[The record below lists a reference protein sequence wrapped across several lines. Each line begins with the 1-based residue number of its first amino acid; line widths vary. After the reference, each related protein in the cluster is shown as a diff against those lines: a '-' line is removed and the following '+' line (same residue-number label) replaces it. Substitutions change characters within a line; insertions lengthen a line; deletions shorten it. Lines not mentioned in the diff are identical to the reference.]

1 MSLTTSSIESTSVS
15 DAAPSTFRKVISNQ
29 QFVGRPLITST
40 IAGIAAALFLI
51 GIILCVGGV
60 TELLTLRMLAE
71 DRGLL
76 PTAESLSAGPVNRI
90 LIQLILD
97 VPLLH
102 ESDSSLTF
110 LFVTAAVLLVLRSAL
125 RGFVQTQISHHVAAA
140 VKRLREHIHRHT
152 LRSNPGDLA
161 GVQRRASASLFRQ
174 TAQTLEDSSRE
185 WGFRQLT
192 STCDIIVLVILLLA
206 TEWRVGLECVVPVIV
221 CWFVY
226 RLETERHEASS
237 SLLAEQMERGVQKLT
252 EDLDKAQIV
261 AGYGMENLEHEQF
274 SSSLHLYQ
282 QRREHLHRQ
291 VLRGRWVSLA
301 IVIVSVTV
309 PGFLI
314 ARHLLFGSAI
324 GPPAAVMLTTLVV
337 LITLSL
343 QRMQEVP
350 VLAGAAIVAA
360 DEINQ
365 FLLRVPAVSQVVGAK
380 FLEPMSRSLQ
390 FNQVNVETETDP
402 DLISNLDLKF
412 ESGQR
417 VALLAL
423 DTNEAEALV
432 SLIPRFR
439 DPQSGQVLIDGQDI
453 RRVTLESLRAEAV
466 TVGGQEPVFSATV
479 LENITAGQSEI
490 SRQDAIEASKTVHAE
505 SFIRQLPKG
514 YETPLGEHGVL
525 LDPGQVFRLSLARA
539 VARKPALLVIQ
550 EPEATLDEETKA
562 MLDDAYQRIC
572 NGRTV
577 IFLPSR
583 LSTVKKCNRL
593 VLIHEGRVAADGTH
607 EELMRSS
614 DLYRHWEY
622 MRFNVFR

>member
-1 MSLTTSSIESTSVS
+1 MNRRSFSIESTSVS
-15 DAAPSTFRKVISNQ
+15 DAAPNTFHKVISNRH
-29 QFVGRPLITST
+29 FAGRHLITST
-40 IAGIAAALFLI
+40 MAGGAAAVLLI
-51 GIILCVGGV
+51 GIVLCVGGV
-60 TELLTLRMLAE
+60 TELLTLRMMAE

-76 PTAESLSAGPVNRI
+76 PTAEGLIEGPINRI
-90 LIQLILD
+90 LIQTILA
-97 VPLLH
+97 VPFLH
-102 ESDSSLTF
+102 DSGSTLTF
-110 LFVTAAVLLVLRSAL
+110 LFAAAAVLLVLRSLL
-125 RGFVQTQISHHVAAA
+125 RGYAHTRISHHVAAA

-152 LRSNPGDLA
+152 LRSNPGDLT
-161 GVQRRASASLFRQ
+161 GVQRRTSASLFRQ
-174 TAQTLEDSSRE
+174 TAQTLEDSSRD

-192 STCDIIVLVILLLA
+192 SSCDITVLVLLLLA
-206 TEWRVGLECVVPVIV
+206 TQWRVGLECVVPVLV
-221 CWFVY
+221 CWYVY
-226 RLETERHEASS
+226 RLETERHGASA

-252 EDLDKAQIV
+252 DDLDKAQIV
-261 AGYGMENLEHEQF
+261 AGYGMEKLEHEQF
-274 SSSLHLYQ
+274 SSSLQLYQ
-282 QRREHLHRQ
+282 QRREQMHQQL
-291 VLRGRWVSLA
+291 LRRRWVSLV

-343 QRMQEVP
+343 QRLQEVP
-350 VLAGAAIVAA
+350 VLAGMAVVAA

-365 FLLRVPAVSQVVGAK
+365 FLLRVPAVSQVVGAR

-390 FNQVNVETETDP
+390 FNQVSVETETDP
-402 DLISNLDLKF
+402 ELISNLDLKF
-412 ESGQR
+412 ECGQR

-423 DTNEAEALV
+423 DRHEAEALV

-439 DPQSGQVLIDGQDI
+439 DPINGQVLIDGQDI

-466 TVGGQEPVFSATV
+466 HVGGQEPVFSATV
-479 LENITAGQSEI
+479 LENITAGQEGI
-490 SRQDAIEASKTVHAE
+490 SRQDAIEASKSVHAE

-514 YETPLGEHGVL
+514 YETPLGEHGVI

-550 EPEATLDEETKA
+550 EPEATLDEETKT

-572 NGRTV
+572 NDRTV

-593 VLIHEGRVAADGTH
+593 VLIHQGRVADDGTH
-607 EELMRSS
+607 EDLMRSS
-614 DLYRHWEY
+614 ELYRHWEY

>member
-1 MSLTTSSIESTSVS
+1 MS

-40 IAGIAAALFLI
+40 IAGIAAALLLI
-51 GIILCVGGV
+51 GIILCVAGV

-71 DRGLL
+71 NRGLL
-76 PTAESLSAGPVNRI
+76 PTAEELADGPINRI
-90 LIQLILD
+90 LIQLILAI
-97 VPLLH
+97 PLLH
-102 ESDSSLTF
+102 ESGSTLTF
-110 LFVTAAVLLVLRSAL
+110 LFGGAAFLLVMRSVL
-125 RGFVQTQISHHVAAA
+125 RGYAQTRISHHVAAA
-140 VKRLREHIHRHT
+140 VKRLREHIHRHA

-174 TAQTLEDSSRE
+174 TAQTLEDSSRD

-192 STCDIIVLVILLLA
+192 STCDIVVLVILLLA
-206 TEWRVGLECVVPVIV
+206 TQWRVGLECVVPVIV

-226 RLETERHEASS
+226 RLETERHETSS
-237 SLLAEQMERGVQKLT
+237 SLLSEQMERGVQKLT

-261 AGYGMENLEHEQF
+261 AGYGMENLEHEHF

-282 QRREHLHRQ
+282 QRREQLHRQ
-291 VLRGRWVSLA
+291 LLRGRWVSLV

-324 GPPAAVMLTTLVV
+324 GPAAAVALTTLVV

-350 VLAGAAIVAA
+350 VLAGTAIVAA

-390 FNQVNVETETDP
+390 FNQVSVETETHP
-402 DLISNLDLKF
+402 ELISNLDLKF
-412 ESGQR
+412 ECGQR
-417 VALLAL
+417 VAILAL
-423 DTNEAEALV
+423 DMHEAEALV

-439 DPQSGQVLIDGQDI
+439 DPQHGQVLIDGQDI

-466 TVGGQEPVFSATV
+466 NVGGQEPVFSATV

-505 SFIRQLPKG
+505 SFIRLLPKG

-572 NGRTV
+572 NDRTV
-577 IFLPSR
+577 LFLPSR
-583 LSTVKKCNRL
+583 LSTVKKCSRL
-593 VLIHEGRVAADGTH
+593 VLIHQGRVAADGTH

-614 DLYRHWEY
+614 ELYRHWEY

>member
-1 MSLTTSSIESTSVS
+1 MS
-15 DAAPSTFRKVISNQ
+15 DAAASTFHKVISNRH
-29 QFVGRPLITST
+29 FAGRQLVLST
-40 IAGIAAALFLI
+40 IAGGAAAVLLI
-51 GIILCVGGV
+51 GIVLCVGGV
-60 TELLTLRMLAE
+60 TELLTLRMMAE

-76 PTAESLSAGPVNRI
+76 PTAERITDGPINQLLVQTI
-90 LIQLILD
+90 LA

-102 ESDSSLTF
+102 ESGSTLTF
-110 LFVTAAVLLVLRSAL
+110 LFAAASVMLVMRGIL
-125 RGFVQTQISHHVAAA
+125 RGYAQTQISHHVAAA

-152 LRSNPGDLA
+152 LRSNPGDLT

-174 TAQTLEDSSRE
+174 TAQTLEDSSRD

-192 STCDIIVLVILLLA
+192 SSCDITVLVILLLV
-206 TEWRVGLECVVPVIV
+206 TQWRVGLECVVPVLV
-221 CWFVY
+221 CWYVY
-226 RLETERHEASS
+226 RLETERHEASA
-237 SLLAEQMERGVQKLT
+237 SLLSEQMERGVQKLT
-252 EDLDKAQIV
+252 DDLDKAQIV
-261 AGYGMENLEHEQF
+261 AGYGMEKLEHEQF
-274 SSSLHLYQ
+274 SGSLRLYQ
-282 QRREHLHRQ
+282 QRREQLHQ
-291 VLRGRWVSLA
+291 QLLRGRWVSLV

-343 QRMQEVP
+343 QRLQEVP
-350 VLAGAAIVAA
+350 VLAGMAVVAA

-365 FLLRVPAVSQVVGAK
+365 YLLRVPAVSQVVGAR

-390 FNQVNVETETDP
+390 FNQVSVETETHP
-402 DLISNLDLKF
+402 ELISNLDLKF
-412 ESGQR
+412 ERGQR

-423 DTNEAEALV
+423 DKHEAQALV

-439 DPQSGQVLIDGQDI
+439 DPLNGQVLIDGQDI

-466 TVGGQEPVFSATV
+466 SVGGQEPVFSASV
-479 LENITAGQSEI
+479 LENITAGRAEI
-490 SRQDAIEASKTVHAE
+490 SRQDAIEASKSVHAE

-514 YETPLGEHGVL
+514 YETPLGEHGVV
-525 LDPGQVFRLSLARA
+525 LDPGQTFRLSLARA

-550 EPEATLDEETKA
+550 EPEATLDEETKT

-572 NGRTV
+572 SDRTV

-593 VLIHEGRVAADGTH
+593 VLIHRGRVAADGTH

-614 DLYRHWEY
+614 ELYRHWEY

>member
-1 MSLTTSSIESTSVS
+1 M
-15 DAAPSTFRKVISNQ
+15 
-29 QFVGRPLITST
+29 ITSA
-40 IAGIAAALFLI
+40 IAGVAAALLLI

-60 TELLTLRMLAE
+60 TELLTQRALAE
-71 DRGLL
+71 NRGLL
-76 PTAESLSAGPVNRI
+76 PTALGLADGPVNRI
-90 LIQLILD
+90 LIQLILGI
-97 VPLLH
+97 PLLH
-102 ESDSSLTF
+102 ESGSSLTF
-110 LFVTAAVLLVLRSAL
+110 LFVAAAVFLVLRSVL
-125 RGFVQTQISHHVAAA
+125 RGYAQTQIGHHVAAA

-152 LRSNPGDLA
+152 LRSNPGDLT
-161 GVQRRASASLFRQ
+161 GVQRKASASLFRQ
-174 TAQTLEDSSRE
+174 TAQTLEDRSRD

-192 STCDIIVLVILLLA
+192 SSCDITVLVTLLLA
-206 TEWRVGLECVVPVIV
+206 TQWRVGLECVVPVIV

-226 RLETERHEASS
+226 RMETERHDASS
-237 SLLAEQMERGVQKLT
+237 SLLAEQMDRGVQKLT

-261 AGYGMENLEHEQF
+261 AGYGMEKLEHEQF

-291 VLRGRWVSLA
+291 MLRGRWVSFV

-324 GPPAAVMLTTLVV
+324 GPPAAVMLTTMVV

-343 QRMQEVP
+343 QRMQECP

-390 FNQVNVETETDP
+390 FNQVSVETETQP
-402 DLISNLDLKF
+402 ELISNLDLKF
-412 ESGQR
+412 ECGQR

-423 DTNEAEALV
+423 DPREAEALV

-439 DPQSGQVLIDGQDI
+439 DPQNGQVLIDGQDI

-466 TVGGQEPVFSATV
+466 TVGGQEPVFSATI
-479 LENITAGQSEI
+479 LENITAGQSAI

-539 VARKPALLVIQ
+539 VARKPAMLVIQ
-550 EPEATLDEETKA
+550 EPEARLNEETKA

-572 NGRTV
+572 VGRTV

-593 VLIHEGRVAADGTH
+593 VLIHQGRVAADGTH
-607 EELMRSS
+607 EELMRTS

>member
-1 MSLTTSSIESTSVS
+1 MS

-40 IAGIAAALFLI
+40 IAVIAAALLLI
-51 GIILCVGGV
+51 GIILCAAGV

-76 PTAESLSAGPVNRI
+76 PTAEGLADGPVNRI
-90 LIQLILD
+90 LIHLILAI
-97 VPLLH
+97 PLLH
-102 ESDSSLTF
+102 ESGSTLTF
-110 LFVTAAVLLVLRSAL
+110 LFGGAAALLVLRGIL
-125 RGFVQTQISHHVAAA
+125 RGYAQTRISHHVAAA
-140 VKRLREHIHRHT
+140 VKRLREHIHRHA

-161 GVQRRASASLFRQ
+161 GVQHRASASLFRQ
-174 TAQTLEDSSRE
+174 TAQTLEDSSRA

-192 STCDIIVLVILLLA
+192 STCDIVVLVILLLA
-206 TEWRVGLECVVPVIV
+206 TQWRVGLECVVPVIV

-226 RLETERHEASS
+226 RLETERHETSS

-252 EDLDKAQIV
+252 DDLDKAQIV

-291 VLRGRWVSLA
+291 LLRGRWVSLV

-324 GPPAAVMLTTLVV
+324 GPAAAVTLTTLVV

-350 VLAGAAIVAA
+350 VLAGTAIVAA

-365 FLLRVPAVSQVVGAK
+365 FLLRVPSVSQVVGAK

-390 FNQVNVETETDP
+390 FNQVSVETETHP
-402 DLISNLDLKF
+402 ELISNLDLKF

-417 VALLAL
+417 VAILAL
-423 DTNEAEALV
+423 DTHEAEALV

-439 DPQSGQVLIDGQDI
+439 DPQHGQVLIDGQDI

-490 SRQDAIEASKTVHAE
+490 SRQDAIEASKSVHAE

-525 LDPGQVFRLSLARA
+525 LEPGQVFRLSLARA

-577 IFLPSR
+577 LFLPSR
-583 LSTVKKCNRL
+583 LSTVKKCSRL
-593 VLIHEGRVAADGTH
+593 VLIHQGRVAADGTH

-614 DLYRHWEY
+614 ELYRHWEY